1 MSGSTTD
8 GGTQPP
14 KPSTIHEVA
23 RLAGVS
29 HQTVSR
35 YLRGNGG
42 LKPQTITK
50 VEDAMAR
57 LDYTPNL
64 AARALRS
71 RQSYRIVI
79 VAPEGIQQFD
89 AQRMLR
95 SAISTAEEAGYVTD
109 VVSVEMDASG
119 RWDRL
124 LRLISNERPAGI
136 FSIIPLDS
144 AQEQIA
150 STSPDL
156 PVVVVGSYDEK
167 LHATG
172 SLADAAPATEMIEYL
187 ASLGHRSFYHAA
199 GPDLWTSA
207 VNRRE
212 AYLEAIARLGLHSA
226 GVGYGDWSIAS
237 GYRIGLEIP
246 LEDGP
251 VTAVFASND
260 HMALGVIRALHER
273 GKKVP
278 DDLSVFGWN
287 DIEEARYS
295 IPSLST
301 VSMDLEAPGLNG
313 MSELIFRIRN
323 QPPAHSGYEFTPM
336 RLILRESASE
346 APAKT
351 EPSF

>member
-1 MSGSTTD
+1 MTVAAGAK
-8 GGTQPP
+8 PP
-14 KPSTIHEVA
+14 RPSTIHEVA

-35 YLRGNGG
+35 YLKGSGG
-42 LKPQTITK
+42 LKPQTIAK
-50 VEDAMAR
+50 VEEAMAR
-57 LDYTPNL
+57 LDYKPNL

-71 RQSYRIVI
+71 KQSYRIAI

-95 SAISTAEEAGYVTD
+95 SAVSRAEEAGYATV
-109 VVSVEMDASG
+109 VVSIDMDAPG

-124 LRLISNERPAGI
+124 LRLVSSERPAGI
-136 FSIIPLDS
+136 FSIIPLGS

-156 PVVVVGSYDEK
+156 PVIVAGNYDEK

-172 SLADAAPATEMIEYL
+172 SLADAGPATEMIEHL
-187 ASLGHRSFYHAA
+187 ASMGHRSFYHAA
-199 GPDLWTSA
+199 GPQLWTSA

-226 GVGYGDWSIAS
+226 GVGYGDWSMAS
-237 GYRIGLEIP
+237 GYRIGRDIP

-260 HMALGVIRALHER
+260 HMAIGVIRALHER

-278 DDLSVFGWN
+278 DDVSVFGWN
-287 DIEEARYS
+287 NIEEGKYF

-301 VSMDLEAPGLNG
+301 VSMDLEAPGRNG
-313 MSELIFRIRN
+313 MSELISRIRN
-323 QPPAHSGYEFTPM
+323 HPPAASQYEFTPM
-336 RLILRESASE
+336 RLVLRESTSEPPKEAS
-346 APAKT
+346 
-351 EPSF
+351 